1 MNRPDRSFSPLLFRL
16 YASDLSEA
24 VFKMSVESINA
35 ALRDQPLSVEPQPE
49 TIPADIPAEPTEVPV
64 SPFVSQEKPKSMS
77 TIGEQLKAAR
87 AKLAEVRQGA
97 ADAIVE
103 SDHAA
108 GAVLAE
114 VNKVLKEASDLRAE
128 VAELTNGGP
137 PLEQ

>member
-1 MNRPDRSFSPLLFRL
+1 MNRPNSFSPLLFRL

-24 VFKMSVESINA
+24 VYQMSVESINA
-35 ALRDQPLSVEPQPE
+35 ALREQPLIVEPE
-49 TIPADIPAEPTEVPV
+49 IIPADIPAAPTEVPT
-64 SPFVSQEKPKSMS
+64 SPFVSQEKPKPM

-97 ADAIVE
+97 ADAVAE

-137 PLEQ
+137 ALEQ

>member
-24 VFKMSVESINA
+24 VYQMSVESINA
-35 ALRDQPLSVEPQPE
+35 ALRDQPLSVD
-49 TIPADIPAEPTEVPV
+49 PATEVPV
-64 SPFVSQEKPKSMS
+64 SPFVSQEKPKTMS

-97 ADAIVE
+97 ADAVAE

-137 PLEQ
+137 ALEQ

>member
-1 MNRPDRSFSPLLFRL
+1 
-16 YASDLSEA
+16 
-24 VFKMSVESINA
+24 MSVESINA
-35 ALRDQPLSVEPQPE
+35 ALRDQPLSVEPE
-49 TIPADIPAEPTEVPV
+49 TIPADMPAAPTEVPV
-64 SPFVSQEKPKSMS
+64 SPFVSQEKPKPM

-97 ADAIVE
+97 ADAVAE

-137 PLEQ
+137 ALEQ